1 MGEVVPFTQAQKE
14 YLEGYAAGLRA
25 LNLVPL
31 AGGSTA
37 ADTAAPSG
45 PETAFG
51 IPLDELTREER
62 LKLEENPL
70 DIWDKILRHAAAGK
84 APEGGDVFRFKFHGL
99 FYVAPTQDSF
109 MVRVRIPG
117 NIATSAQKRALARI
131 ASTRGK
137 GYGDIT
143 TRGNVQIREFAPKD
157 TVNVLMALADAG
169 LTSQGAGADNVRNI
183 TATPT
188 AGLDPDELYDVRPL
202 AKGLQFYL
210 KNNRDLFGLPRKF
223 NVSFDSGGSVSVVA
237 DTNDIGF
244 QAVRVAE
251 GKSVPADV
259 YFRVLLG
266 GITGH
271 GIFARDAGILVQPEE
286 CVAVAAAII
295 RAFAEHGD
303 RTDRKKA
310 RMHYAIERVG
320 LEAFLTSIE
329 KRLPFP
335 LRRVPESECQPRRPV
350 LRHGHVG
357 IYKQKQPNLNY
368 VGIVV
373 PVGRMTA
380 KQMEG
385 LAEIADECG
394 SGELRLTVWQ
404 NVIIPNVPN
413 DKLSHIDRRVKALGF
428 DTRASSIAAG
438 LVACTGNTGCK
449 FALAD
454 TKGHAL
460 KIRKY
465 LEKEVELDRP
475 INIHLT
481 GCPNSCAQHDI
492 GDIGLVGV
500 RVAVGD
506 QTVDGYNLHVG
517 GGCDN
522 ERGLGREL
530 VKSLTFD
537 EVPPILAKLAKNYMG
552 NRASGESF
560 LEFARRHDIAALQAM
575 AGVRGR

>member
-14 YLEGYAAGLRA
+14 YFEGYAAGLRA
-25 LNLVPL
+25 RGLVPL
-31 AGGSTA
+31 AGQPISSTPA
-37 ADTAAPSG
+37 APSADTA
-45 PETAFG
+45 FG
-51 IPLDELTREER
+51 LPLDDLTREER

-84 APEGGDVFRFKFHGL
+84 PPEGGDVFRFKFHGL

-109 MVRVRIPG
+109 MVRVRIPS
-117 NIATSAQKRALARI
+117 NVATSTQWRALARI
-131 ASTRGK
+131 AATWGK
-137 GYGDIT
+137 GYGDVT

-169 LTSQGAGADNVRNI
+169 LSSQGAGADNIRNI

-188 AGLDPDELYDVRPL
+188 SGLDPTELYDVRPL
-202 AKGLQFYL
+202 ARGLQFYI

-223 NVSFDSGGSVSVVA
+223 NVAFDTGGSVSVVA

-251 GKSVPADV
+251 GKSVPAGI

-271 GIFARDAGILVQPEE
+271 GVFARDAGILVQPEE
-286 CVAVAAAII
+286 CVAVAAAIV

-303 RTDRKKA
+303 RTDRNKA
-310 RMHYAIERVG
+310 RMHYAIERIG
-320 LEAFLTSIE
+320 LEAFLASVE
-329 KRLPFP
+329 KHLPAP
-335 LRRVPESECQPRRPV
+335 LRRVDEEECQPRRLV
-350 LRHGHVG
+350 LRHGHIG
-357 IYKQKQPNLNY
+357 IYKQKQPGLNY
-368 VGIVV
+368 VGLVI
-373 PVGRMTA
+373 PVGRMTSR
-380 KQMEG
+380 QMDG
-385 LAEIADECG
+385 LADIADECG
-394 SGELRLTVWQ
+394 SGELRPTVWQ
-404 NVIIPNVPN
+404 NVIIPNVPD
-413 DKLSHIDRRVKALGF
+413 DKLALLERRVKSLGF
-428 DTRASSIAAG
+428 DLRASSVAAG

-449 FALAD
+449 FAQSD

-465 LEKEVELDRP
+465 LEQEVELDRP

-492 GDIGLVGV
+492 GDIGLIGV
-500 RVAVGD
+500 RVPKGD

-522 ERGLGREL
+522 ERGLGREIA
-530 VKSLTFD
+530 KSLAFD
-537 EVPPILAKLAKNYMG
+537 EVPQILAKLVRGYMG
-552 NRASGESF
+552 QRIGGESF
-560 LEFARRHDIAALQAM
+560 LEFARRQDIAALKTL
-575 AGVRGR
+575 AGVDAR